1 MILWQLF
8 SFRNRTEFKMGRRK
22 NGLIQRQDNSD
33 NDMDSSEVNI
43 PTPLAVLQESLA
55 LNYILVC
62 LKYN

>member
-8 SFRNRTEFKMGRRK
+8 SFRNRTEFKMGGGK

-43 PTPLAVLQESLA
+43 PTPLAVLQES
-55 LNYILVC
+55 
-62 LKYN
+62 